1 MIQNLIFGILFL
13 EILFWTS
20 NLFIFLNVQG
30 GIIRVLLISGLLAES
45 LKAKKDHSFYNTVLL
60 KKTSLILRTSTRLAL
75 GITCSRKKSQ
85 KPFWVYN
92 FSDLAKF
99 IYFLL
104 RFQKTTTTITTKK
117 QKPFALHHF
126 LKAKNCIPVCIF
138 LYIFISVYL
147 LEKMFVP
154 ET

>member
-60 KKTSLILRTSTRLAL
+60 KK
-75 GITCSRKKSQ
+75 
-85 KPFWVYN
+85 P
-92 FSDLAKF
+92 
-99 IYFLL
+99 
-104 RFQKTTTTITTKK
+104 
-117 QKPFALHHF
+117 H
-126 LKAKNCIPVCIF
+126 
-138 LYIFISVYL
+138 SVHEPQL
-147 LEKMFVP
+147 
-154 ET
+154 T